1 MSATHKPEY
10 DFSNLHVIEVSLASL
25 YGPNF
30 STLELLGMISIEL
43 LEKTSVELLEYV
55 SLSLLYGTD
64 GEFSLLPS
72 QLAPNR
78 AIAENKILF
87 QCLRMYIF
95 SPDTCRSVVF
105 KIKFL
110 KGIDKLILFSLQFDY
125 IIRGVNKV
133 LRMLDGNDCV
143 ACVAK
148 PVNEAEQLL
157 NVLFME
163 AAGGFVKEE

>member
-1 MSATHKPEY
+1 M
-10 DFSNLHVIEVSLASL
+10 IEVSLASL

-43 LEKTSVELLEYV
+43 LEKTSVELLETVSELLNGMSVELLEYV

-64 GEFSLLPS
+64 EKFSQPPS

-95 SPDTCRSVVF
+95 SPDSCRSVFF

-110 KGIDKLILFSLQFDY
+110 KGIDKLILFSLQFDHV
-125 IIRGVNKV
+125 IRGIHKV
-133 LRMLDGNDCV
+133 LRVLDGDDGV
-143 ACVAK
+143 ACVAE
-148 PVNEAEQLL
+148 PVNESEQLL
-157 NVLFME
+157 NVFLMQP
-163 AAGGFVKEE
+163 AGGFVKEE

>member
-1 MSATHKPEY
+1 M
-10 DFSNLHVIEVSLASL
+10 IEVSLASL

-43 LEKTSVELLEYV
+43 LEKTSVELLETVSELLNGMSVELLEYV

-64 GEFSLLPS
+64 EKFSQPPS

-95 SPDTCRSVVF
+95 SPDSCRSVFF

-110 KGIDKLILFSLQFDY
+110 KGTDKLILFSLQFY
-125 IIRGVNKV
+125 YVIRGIHKV
-133 LRMLDGNDCV
+133 LRMLDGDDGV
-143 ACVAK
+143 ACVAE
-148 PVNEAEQLL
+148 PVNESEQLL
-157 NVLFME
+157 NVFLMQP
-163 AAGGFVKEE
+163 AGGFVKEE